1 MNHLIYARSVSNS
14 LPTGAWT
21 AGNCPV
27 WMNHN
32 SFGLSLDNYYR
43 IAEGYFLDSGGAG
56 GVFANSI
63 YNEIYTHPN
72 TIDVPSIMNANGDF
86 ILNVGTNTTEYKH
99 LVSVADVIEGAA
111 TSFGT
116 GISWKFRFRVKSGWA
131 YDAQT
136 GVTFVC
142 TSYSKQ
148 KISVPSD
155 LTTVTVISQGS
166 SYTEYELYYRVTSD
180 ANIAGGDQSL
190 QIRVNIPV
198 KEIFKGV
205 LIFDPCGGWL
215 SDEFFWQIE
224 DGKAYNALNGKT
236 SFPQPAWSGHTFLG
250 WYSANT
256 GGVAVS
262 PQTIASLST
271 QDASVAIYAH
281 WREDANARI
290 YTVFFHY
297 NGGDGDI
304 SSKDVPVGSA
314 IGDLPFPGK
323 DWHSF
328 GGWWSS
334 SFGGTE
340 YTSSSVMPDD
350 DLHLYAQWLAFDCTV
365 VFDAR
370 GAYVS
375 ESSRVV
381 PYGRQINKLP
391 TARREGYQFLGWF
404 TAPSGGVKVDKT
416 YRVTDSITLYA
427 QWTNVEIFDWWE
439 VLPIS

>member
-1 MNHLIYARSVSNS
+1 MYHLIYAQSVSNS

-32 SFGLSLDNYYR
+32 SFGLNLDNYYR
-43 IAEGYFLDSGGAG
+43 IAEGYFLDVGGS
-56 GVFANSI
+56 FANSI
-63 YNEIYTHPN
+63 YNEIYSHPD

-99 LVSVADVIEGAA
+99 LVSVTDVIEGGSV
-111 TSFGT
+111 TNYHTKVG
-116 GISWKFRFRVKSGWA
+116 WKFRFRVKAGWA

-142 TSYSKQ
+142 TSFSTQ

-155 LTTVTVISQGS
+155 QTTVTVISQGS
-166 SYTEYELYYRVTSD
+166 GYTEYELRYYVESSTD
-180 ANIAGGDQSL
+180 IKGGDLTL
-190 QIRVNIPV
+190 QIRVNIPI
-198 KEIFKGV
+198 KEVFNGV
-205 LIFDPCGGWL
+205 LIFNPCGGWL
-215 SDEFFWQIE
+215 TDEFFWQIE
-224 DGKAYNALNGKT
+224 DGKAYNTLNGKT
-236 SFPQPAWSGHTFLG
+236 SFPQPTWSGHTFLG
-250 WYSANT
+250 WYSAKT

-271 QDASVAIYAH
+271 QDASVTIYAH

-365 VFDAR
+365 VFDAG

-375 ESSRVV
+375 ESNRAV

-391 TARREGYQFLGWF
+391 IAWRDGYKLLGWF
-404 TAPSGGVKVDKT
+404 TAPSGGEKVDKT
-416 YRVTDSITLYA
+416 YRVTGSITLYA
-427 QWTNVEIFDWWE
+427 QWVKAEIYDWW
-439 VLPIS
+439 VVVPIS